1 MERHG
6 TGAKAGR
13 QRMRANGRDTLV
25 DTVNLTVS
33 TYTRCLTPSTLFR
46 SIPIMTPDEQS
57 STSGLRRLFLDAARA
72 ILAEPDTSLE
82 LRKVAE
88 RAGKSRTAPYLAFGK
103 SDEGGGLPALQLAV
117 AAEGF
122 QELVSGMRGAVRGAR
137 DPREALE
144 AMATAYLAFADQHP
158 RLFRLMFGPEVR
170 AALDAA
176 PVGAAAA
183 REQAELRQARQALEQ
198 VIQQTIEAQA
208 PGYLAS
214 TLFADSATVTGAIWA
229 LLHGVAVLT
238 IDQQWGLGELAGT
251 GAPDDLAWRVLGF
264 LTRESARSLE
274 DAARLLAQAM
284 AEKGPKAP
292 IERWGHLEVQSD
304 ASMPF
309 SSREELR
316 MDASLGDGPDEDEPL
331 FMREPVHVYESRPLL
346 ERYGTPHALHRAR
359 MLGRRLDGLRLLWI
373 DDDPSANRI
382 EIRMFQQLGMQ
393 VELATST
400 EAGLMRLMK
409 GHVDLV
415 LSDIARGGRSDEGLR
430 ALPEIRKMARGA
442 PVIFY
447 VANLLEKAPPPGG
460 ALGITNDPEELLEL
474 VLDGVEGR
482 R

>member
-1 MERHG
+1 
-6 TGAKAGR
+6 
-13 QRMRANGRDTLV
+13 
-25 DTVNLTVS
+25 
-33 TYTRCLTPSTLFR
+33 
-46 SIPIMTPDEQS
+46 MTPDEQGF
-57 STSGLRRLFLDAARA
+57 TAGLRRLFLDAARA

-170 AALDAA
+170 AALDAR
-176 PVGAAAA
+176 PVGEAAA
-183 REQAELRQARQALEQ
+183 REQAGLREARRALER

-208 PGYLAS
+208 PGYLSS

-274 DAARLLAQAM
+274 DAASLLAQAM

-292 IERWGHLEVQSD
+292 SRLWGHHEAQSD

-316 MDASLGDGPDEDEPL
+316 VDASLGEGPDEDETL
-331 FMREPVHVYESRPLL
+331 VVRESPVDFDWGPRPGLH
-346 ERYGTPHALHRAR
+346 GTPHALHRAR

-400 EAGLMRLMK
+400 DAALERLMK
-409 GHVDLV
+409 RQFNMV
-415 LSDIARGGRSDEGLR
+415 LSDIAREGRSDEGIR
-430 ALPEIRKMARGA
+430 ALPMIRKLARDA
-442 PVIFY
+442 PIIFY
-447 VANLLEKAPPPGG
+447 VESLLENAPPPGG

-474 VLDGVEGR
+474 VLDGAEGR

>member
-1 MERHG
+1 
-6 TGAKAGR
+6 
-13 QRMRANGRDTLV
+13 
-25 DTVNLTVS
+25 
-33 TYTRCLTPSTLFR
+33 
-46 SIPIMTPDEQS
+46 MTPDEQG
-57 STSGLRRLFLDAARA
+57 STAGLRRLFLDAARA

-122 QELVSGMRGAVRGAR
+122 RELVSGMRGAVRGAR

-170 AALDAA
+170 AALDDRPAGE
-176 PVGAAAA
+176 PVGEAAA
-183 REQAELRQARQALEQ
+183 REQAGLREARRALER
-198 VIQQTIEAQA
+198 VIQDTIEAQA

-264 LTRESARSLE
+264 LTSESARSLE
-274 DAARLLAQAM
+274 DAARLLHQAK
-284 AEKGPKAP
+284 ATKGPHAP
-292 IERWGHLEVQSD
+292 HPPGRAWAGEARAAEARESFAAEAPPPTRRPPPALPPTRDNRVRGSE
-304 ASMPF
+304 MPRAAF
-309 SSREELR
+309 F
-316 MDASLGDGPDEDEPL
+316 SLGDGPDDEERMESPPSVEGDL
-331 FMREPVHVYESRPLL
+331 DERMLLAGAFRGVRERGESLGF
-346 ERYGTPHALHRAR
+346 YGTPHALHRAR

-400 EAGLMRLMK
+400 GAALERLMK
-409 GHVDLV
+409 SQFHLV
-415 LSDIARGGRSDEGLR
+415 LSDIDREGRGDEGIR
-430 ALPEIRKMARGA
+430 ALPMIRKMARGA

-447 VANLLEKAPPPGG
+447 VAKLLDRAPPPGG